1 MCTSQ
6 MFKVNFHLRCIEDTT
21 STAAAIHVVVDICI
35 AAKECR
41 HNSEW
46 IVVGLAFKSAQ
57 KTQSQAHTCHLSGG
71 MDFPNFFLLS
81 STVDFK
87 REKER
92 ALVDDQQH
100 TACSKNG
107 N

>member
-1 MCTSQ
+1 

-21 STAAAIHVVVDICI
+21 STAAAAVRVVVVDICI

-57 KTQSQAHTCHLSGG
+57 KTQSQAHTCHLSASRG
-71 MDFPNFFLLS
+71 MDFPNFFLL
-81 STVDFK
+81 
-87 REKER
+87 
-92 ALVDDQQH
+92 
-100 TACSKNG
+100 
-107 N
+107 